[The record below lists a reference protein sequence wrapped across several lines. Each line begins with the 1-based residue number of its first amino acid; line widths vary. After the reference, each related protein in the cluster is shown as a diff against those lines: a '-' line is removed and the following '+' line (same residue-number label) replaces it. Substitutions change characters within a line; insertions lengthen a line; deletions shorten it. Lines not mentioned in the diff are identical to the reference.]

1 MKKVLSIL
9 LIISCV
15 IVLGA
20 CKAYKPMDNVTPTP
34 APSEQEQGTPDNG
47 TSGNEATPNEGTV
60 TFEPGIDLEEDILDD
75 EPSVTA
81 TPTPKPGTQTPSSGQ
96 ATPTPDA
103 VISEQPT
110 ETTTTATAEPTA
122 QPTEPPVI
130 SLPMDV
136 F

>member
-20 CKAYKPMDNVTPTP
+20 CKAYKPMDKVTPTP
-34 APSEQEQGTPDNG
+34 APSEQEQGTPDNDA
-47 TSGNEATPNEGTV
+47 SGEEATPNEGTV

-81 TPTPKPGTQTPSSGQ
+81 TPKPDTQMPSSGQ
-96 ATPTPDA
+96 VTPTPDA
-103 VISEQPT
+103 VTSEQPT
-110 ETTTTATAEPTA
+110 ETTTTTATAEPTA

-130 SLPMDV
+130 SLPMDI